1 MLKYLTFLIQLN
13 LVFWVY
19 KIVTLW
25 GYLINFF
32 VLILKKQLLL
42 ALLCFLPVVALAQF
56 TGANQVINNGR
67 MRFGNGIQF
76 SINAAGNVE
85 QPFYYSTDF
94 SGWRKLTYSESALVN
109 YPLDSR
115 IGVGGD
121 GTNNWNTNGVR
132 VNNPTMTNQVFDTS
146 SFSVVGG
153 ISYGTIIVKGEIT
166 VGTARLELTNAYT
179 IGQNRNFV
187 QVTTTLKNIGVAQ
200 ATNIRYWV
208 GTRDDFVGGTDQ
220 PTKVRGKLNDGAFE
234 ANTLT
239 TQRASALRITTIDE
253 GILFFTNSS
262 RGNNVH
268 AAYDPSENPSTNLDP
283 DTAPITSTNDGS
295 YSMFIRINDLAVNE
309 SDSFVWYYAAA
320 ALDDLDDVIEEVSDS
335 SEETDWDSDGIL
347 NQQDDCPYTAGVPA
361 LNGCPWSID
370 LGNNYKTA
378 TSSNSVIVANET
390 YFCQLFENRFFNTAY
405 HSGDDPQPQ
414 VGDYIIW
421 NNRYTFP
428 QAFLFDQDGFAY
440 MKMRNFDMIVEVRK
454 SDGMITALYP
464 CP

>member
-19 KIVTLW
+19 KVVTLW

-67 MRFGNGIQF
+67 MRFGNGTQF

-187 QVTTTLKNIGVAQ
+187 QVMTTLKNIGVAQ
-200 ATNIRYWV
+200 ATNIRYWI
-208 GTRDDFVGGTDQ
+208 GTRDDYVGGTDQ

-268 AAYDPSENPSTNLDP
+268 ASYSPTENPSTNLDP

-320 ALDDLDDVIEEVSDS
+320 AIDDLDDVIEEVSDS
-335 SEETDWDSDGIL
+335 SEESDWDSDGIL
-347 NQQDDCPYTAGVPA
+347 NQLDDCPYTAGVPA

-421 NNRYTFP
+421 NNRHTFP

>member
-19 KIVTLW
+19 KVVTLW

-67 MRFGNGIQF
+67 MRFGNGTQF

-187 QVTTTLKNIGVAQ
+187 QVMTTLKNIGVAQ
-200 ATNIRYWV
+200 ATNIRYWI
-208 GTRDDFVGGTDQ
+208 GTRDDYVGGTDQ

-268 AAYDPSENPSTNLDP
+268 AGYSPTENPSTNLDP

-320 ALDDLDDVIEEVSDS
+320 AIDDLDDVIEEVSDS
-335 SEETDWDSDGIL
+335 SEESDWDSDGIL
-347 NQQDDCPYTAGVPA
+347 NQLDDCPYTAGVPA

-421 NNRYTFP
+421 NNRHTFP

>member
-1 MLKYLTFLIQLN
+1 M
-13 LVFWVY
+13 
-19 KIVTLW
+19 
-25 GYLINFF
+25 NF
-32 VLILKKQLLL
+32 KKLLFF
-42 ALLCFLPVVALAQF
+42 ALLCCLPVMALAQF
-56 TGANQVINNGR
+56 SGANQVINNGR
-67 MRFGNGIQF
+67 MRFGNGTQF

-94 SGWRKLTYSESALVN
+94 SGWRQLTYSESALVN

-166 VGTARLELTNAYT
+166 VGTASLELTNAYT

-187 QVTTTLKNIGVAQ
+187 QVMTTIKNIGLAQ

-208 GTRDDFVGGTDQ
+208 GTRDDYVGGTDQ
-220 PTKVRGKLNDGAFE
+220 PTKVRGNLVDGTFE
-234 ANTLT
+234 AITVT
-239 TQRASALRITTIDE
+239 SQRAAALRITTISE
-253 GILFFTNSS
+253 GILFFTTST

-268 AAYDPSENPSTNLDP
+268 GAYSPSENPSTNLDP
-283 DTAPITSTNDGS
+283 STAPITSTNDGS
-295 YSMFIRINDLAVNE
+295 YSMFIRINNLGINE

-335 SEETDWDSDGIL
+335 SEETDWDTDGIL
-347 NQQDDCPYTAGVPA
+347 NQLDSCPYTAGVSA
-361 LNGCPWSID
+361 LDGCPWSID

-378 TSSNSVIVANET
+378 TSSNSVLVENEI
-390 YFCQLFENRFFNTAY
+390 YHCQLFENKFFNTAY
-405 HSGDDPQPQ
+405 HSGQNPEPE

-421 NNRYTFP
+421 NNNHSFP
-428 QAFLFDQDGFAY
+428 QSFMFNQDGFAY
-440 MKMRNFDMIVEVRK
+440 MKMRSFDKIVEVRK
-454 SDGMITALYP
+454 TDGMIMAIYS

>member
-1 MLKYLTFLIQLN
+1 MGKIIEFFILN
-13 LVFWVY
+13 L
-19 KIVTLW
+19 
-25 GYLINFF
+25 
-32 VLILKKQLLL
+32 KKLLFL
-42 ALLCFLPVVALAQF
+42 ALICYSPVIALAQF
-56 TGANQVINNGR
+56 TGTNQVINNGR
-67 MRFGNGIQF
+67 MRFGNGTQF

-132 VNNPTMTNQVFDTS
+132 INNPTMTNQVFDTS

-166 VGTARLELTNAYT
+166 VGTARLELTNAYS

-187 QVTTTLKNIGVAQ
+187 QVKTTIRNIGIAP

-220 PTKVRGKLNDGAFE
+220 PTKVRGRLNDGAFE

-262 RGNNVH
+262 RGNNIH
-268 AAYDPSENPSTNLDP
+268 AAYSPTENPSTNLDP
-283 DTAPITSTNDGS
+283 NTAPITSTNDGS

-320 ALDDLDDVIEEVSDS
+320 ALDDLDDVIQDVSDS
-335 SEETDWDSDGIL
+335 SEELDWDSDGIL
-347 NQQDDCPYTAGVPA
+347 NQLDDCPYTAGVSA

-378 TSSNSVIVANET
+378 TSYNSVIVSNET

-405 HSGDDPQPQ
+405 HSGQNPEPE
-414 VGDYIIW
+414 VGDYILW
-421 NNRYTFP
+421 NNSHSFP
-428 QAFLFDQDGFAY
+428 QSFVVNQDGFAY
-440 MKMRNFDMIVEVRK
+440 MKMRNFNKIIEVRK
-454 SDGMITALYP
+454 TDGMIVAIYS

>member
-19 KIVTLW
+19 KVVTLW

-67 MRFGNGIQF
+67 MRFGNGTQF

-187 QVTTTLKNIGVAQ
+187 QVMTTLKNIGVAQ

-268 AAYDPSENPSTNLDP
+268 AGYSPTENPSTNLDP

-320 ALDDLDDVIEEVSDS
+320 AIDDLDDVIEEVSDS
-335 SEETDWDSDGIL
+335 SEESDWDSDGIL
-347 NQQDDCPYTAGVPA
+347 NQLDDCPYTAGVPA